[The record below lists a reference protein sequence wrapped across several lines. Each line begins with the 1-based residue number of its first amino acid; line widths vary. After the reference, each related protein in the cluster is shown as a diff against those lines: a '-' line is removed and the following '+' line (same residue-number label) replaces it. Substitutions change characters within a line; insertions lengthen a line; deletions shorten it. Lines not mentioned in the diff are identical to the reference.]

1 MALCQDPAVN
11 YLRTL
16 NYNVLRHPRAD
27 LAPLDVLGRTDQAA
41 ERLGPLDK
49 VWKTTK
55 AKPIPQPVAAADVKA
70 QSTGSL
76 KGSFGVKVLG
86 GLLSGFGVGG
96 IGGKF
101 SLSGSKG
108 MRFHF
113 EKPEVL
119 GVDVFSIG
127 EYLSAGDLDTSNR
140 AVERYFDDDAADV
153 FIVTEVLRTNKLTI
167 EFNAENQTAADA
179 DVTAL
184 EGLLKPEV
192 KVARDKTRTSAITVS
207 SDEPLSFG
215 FKAQVVHY
223 TDGRWTIEGFVK
235 AGDVYL
241 GTRNTTVAGKSV
253 YLASRG
259 RVDLDNVQ

>member
-11 YLRTL
+11 YLRNL

-27 LAPLDVLGRTDQAA
+27 LQPLDVLGRTAKTV

-49 VWKTTK
+49 VWKTD
-55 AKPIPQPVAAADVKA
+55 KPKPTPKPVAAADVKA

-76 KGSFGVKVLG
+76 KGSLGVKVLD

-96 IGGKF
+96 VGGKF

-119 GVDVFSIG
+119 GVDVFSVG
-127 EYLSAGDLDTSNR
+127 EYLSAGDLDASNR

-153 FIVTEVLRTNKLTI
+153 FIVTEVLRTRKLTI
-167 EFNAENQTAADA
+167 EFNAENETKAGA

-184 EGLLKPEV
+184 EGLLRPQLNVE
-192 KVARDKTRTSAITVS
+192 RDKTRSSAITVAS
-207 SDEPLSFG
+207 KEPLSFG
-215 FKAQVVHY
+215 FKAQLVHY

-235 AGDVYL
+235 AGDIYL
-241 GTRNTTVAGKSV
+241 RARDTVVAGKPV

-259 RVDLDNVQ
+259 RVELDNVQ

>member
-1 MALCQDPAVN
+1 MALCNDPAVT
-11 YLRTL
+11 YLRNL

-27 LAPLDVLGRTDQAA
+27 LAPLDVLGRTDRTV

-49 VWKTTK
+49 VWKTSK
-55 AKPIPQPVAAADVKA
+55 AKPIPKPIAAADVEA

-76 KGSFGVKVLG
+76 RGSLGVKVLD

-108 MRFHF
+108 MSFHF

-119 GVDVFSIG
+119 SVDAFSIG
-127 EYLSAGDLDTSNR
+127 EYLSAGDLDTSNK
-140 AVERYFDDDAADV
+140 AVERYFDDEAADV

-167 EFNAENQTAADA
+167 EFNAENETKANA

-184 EGLLKPEV
+184 EGLLKPQLD
-192 KVARDKTRTSAITVS
+192 VARDKSRSSAITVAS
-207 SDEPLSFG
+207 GEPLAFG
-215 FKAQVVHY
+215 FKAQLVQY
-223 TDGRWTIEGFVK
+223 SDGEWMIEGFVK

-241 GTRNTTVAGKSV
+241 TADDPTVAAKAAQLSP
-253 YLASRG
+253 RG
-259 RVDLDNVQ
+259 RVNIGDVE